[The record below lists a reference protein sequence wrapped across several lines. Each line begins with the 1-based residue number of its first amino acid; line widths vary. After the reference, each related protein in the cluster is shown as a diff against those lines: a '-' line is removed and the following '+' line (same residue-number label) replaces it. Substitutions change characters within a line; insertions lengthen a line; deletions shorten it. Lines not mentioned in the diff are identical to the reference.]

1 MQRKVEFLGWL
12 IGKRIFPPKFVC
24 VFVFVL
30 SINAVYFF
38 VMCFVLCISYFV
50 LYRAQSVVRV
60 CTVGSICI
68 NFVFCLLSFVFL
80 LCSVFVYLCCTR
92 VYLYLLCILYFY
104 LCCVLY
110 LCICAAVDFMS
121 VVRG

>member
-68 NFVFCLLSFVFL
+68 NFVFCVFLFL

-110 LCICAAVDFMS
+110 LCICAAVHFMS